1 MTVTI
6 VGLKVVGL
14 RLRGNRVDSS
24 IRFGEE
30 AIFCSC
36 VVALVCVN
44 WYSVEVEA
52 ENLACCL
59 QDEAHCQYVFSLWQL
74 YAPDRFITGSIVVFL
89 FLNCVA
95 QCFYTTAIFG
105 VPQFFYF
112 SCDGVQSLLEYFLF
126 TNFSCLFE
134 QDDL

>member
-14 RLRGNRVDSS
+14 HLRGNRVDSS

-30 AIFCSC
+30 SIFRSR
-36 VVALVCVN
+36 VVALVFVD

-59 QDEAHCQYVFSLWQL
+59 QEETHCQQIFSL
-74 YAPDRFITGSIVVFL
+74 
-89 FLNCVA
+89 
-95 QCFYTTAIFG
+95 
-105 VPQFFYF
+105 
-112 SCDGVQSLLEYFLF
+112 
-126 TNFSCLFE
+126 
-134 QDDL
+134 